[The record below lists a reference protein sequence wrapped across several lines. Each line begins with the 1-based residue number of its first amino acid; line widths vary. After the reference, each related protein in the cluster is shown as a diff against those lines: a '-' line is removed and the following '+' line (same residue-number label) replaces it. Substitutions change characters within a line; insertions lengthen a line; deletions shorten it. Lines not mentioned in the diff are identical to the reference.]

1 MTQVFSKEGFGSLA
15 GAWLVLGLAIVT
27 AGSVIAASQWYL
39 QRQRVE
45 SGSLAGR
52 LQAART
58 RLDTA
63 QRERSSLQ
71 ESVEVFRTLVER
83 GLLQNE
89 HRLDLVEMVNELR
102 ARHQLFALDYE
113 ISPQRPLTLSGG
125 RAFPSVD
132 VLGSRVRLH
141 VKALHEGDIIGFIDD
156 IVNSRQG
163 FYTVDRCYMR
173 RMEEAPGADRALV
186 PHVEAEC
193 ALEWITLRE
202 KRGNRPA

>member
-1 MTQVFSKEGFGSLA
+1 MKQVFSKEGFGRLA
-15 GAWLVLGLAIVT
+15 GSWLLLALSILT
-27 AGSVIAASQWYL
+27 AGSVVAASQWYL
-39 QRQRVE
+39 ERERRD
-45 SGSLAGR
+45 STGLAQR

-58 RLDTA
+58 RLDNA
-63 QRERSSLQ
+63 RRERSSLQ

-113 ISPQRPLTLSGG
+113 ISPQRTLTLSGG

-141 VKALHEGDIIGFIDD
+141 AQALHEGDILGFIDD

-163 FYTVDRCYMR
+163 FYTVDRCRMR
-173 RMEEAPGADRALV
+173 RIEEQAGSKALM

-202 KRGNRPA
+202 KRANRPA

>member
-1 MTQVFSKEGFGSLA
+1 
-15 GAWLVLGLAIVT
+15 
-27 AGSVIAASQWYL
+27 
-39 QRQRVE
+39 
-45 SGSLAGR
+45 
-52 LQAART
+52 
-58 RLDTA
+58 
-63 QRERSSLQ
+63 
-71 ESVEVFRTLVER
+71 VEVFRTLVER

-102 ARHQLFALDYE
+102 ARHQLFVLDYE

-141 VKALHEGDIIGFIDD
+141 VKALHEGDILGFIDD

-163 FYTVDRCYMR
+163 FYTVDRCHMKR
-173 RMEEAPGADRALV
+173 IEEPAGANKALA

-202 KRGNRPA
+202 KRANRPS